1 MAQEA
6 GAPST
11 SRPRVGRVD
20 FLPDPSGVRARYV
33 LIGRVLLFGAAY
45 LLISSFSFAW
55 VLGGSLV
62 RSSGLAFGL
71 CLVAFASSGV
81 QAWFTRRGASLRWAA
96 RVSLGLAVIDQLLV
110 SGLVYLTGGAAS
122 PATSLYGVA
131 CLAAGLLLGVP
142 GAALTGV
149 AGGVCLSVTV
159 LLVRSDLLLPPRDQT
174 GTYLWLSG
182 DQTLYYLVINV
193 LVLALV
199 ALLVSYLAERL
210 ERASSELADARQRAA
225 QAERM
230 ASMGRLAAGLAHEI
244 RNPLSSIAGA
254 VQMLKTGAPSE
265 EDRLLCEI
273 VLREAARL
281 DELVTDMVD
290 LARPRHP
297 DKRVVDAS
305 AIVDDV
311 VELMKS
317 TEAER
322 NSIRVVRVGSGSA
335 FIEADPGQ
343 LRQLL
348 WNLVRNAVQSSAAAG
363 EVRVGI
369 ERDRAL
375 ELFVEDDGAGLDS
388 VAKQH
393 LFDIFFTTRSHGSGI
408 GLAVVKRI
416 ADEHGFSVSVTSE
429 QGAGARF
436 SVSLGPELSPEKRL
450 SMTS

>member
-1 MAQEA
+1 MPSVES
-6 GAPST
+6 APST
-11 SRPRVGRVD
+11 PRVRVGRLD
-20 FLPDPSGVRARYV
+20 FLPDPSGARARYV
-33 LIGRVLLFGAAY
+33 LGGRVLLFGAAY
-45 LLISSFSFAW
+45 ALLSSFSFAW
-55 VLGGSLV
+55 LAGTSRVP
-62 RSSGLAFGL
+62 SSGLAFGL
-71 CLVAFASSGV
+71 WAVALIASGA
-81 QAWFTRRGASLRWAA
+81 QAWFTRRGGSARWAA
-96 RVSLGLAVIDQLLV
+96 RVSLGLSVVDQVLV

-142 GAALTGV
+142 GAVLTGF

-159 LLVRSDLLLPPRDQT
+159 LFVRSGLLPPPHDQT
-174 GTYLWLSG
+174 GTYAWLSG

-210 ERASSELADARQRAA
+210 ERASGELAAARQRAD

-230 ASMGRLAAGLAHEI
+230 AAMGRLAAGLAHEI

-254 VQMLKTGAPSE
+254 VQMLKTGAPSD

-290 LARPRHP
+290 LARPRRP

-311 VELMKS
+311 VELMKN

-322 NSIRVVRVGSGSA
+322 NSIRVVRVGAGSA

-369 ERDRAL
+369 DRKPAL
-375 ELFVEDDGAGLDS
+375 ELYVEDDGRGLDS
-388 VAKQH
+388 AAKQH

-429 QGAGARF
+429 EGAGARF
-436 SVSLGPELSPEKRL
+436 AVSLGVELAPEQRL
-450 SMTS
+450 RITS

>member
-1 MAQEA
+1 M
-6 GAPST
+6 
-11 SRPRVGRVD
+11 GRLD
-20 FLPDPSGVRARYV
+20 FLPDPSGARARYV
-33 LIGRVLLFGAAY
+33 LSGRILLFGAAY
-45 LLISSFSFAW
+45 ALISSFSFAW
-55 VLGGSLV
+55 AFGDSRV
-62 RSSGLAFGL
+62 RSSKLAFVL
-71 CLVAFASSGV
+71 WAIALVSSGA
-81 QAWFTRRGASLRWAA
+81 QAWFTRRGASARWAA
-96 RVSLGLAVIDQLLV
+96 RVSLALSVVDQVLV

-142 GAALTGV
+142 GAVLTGF

-159 LLVRSDLLLPPRDQT
+159 LFVRSGLLLPPRDST
-174 GTYLWLSG
+174 GTYAWLSG

-210 ERASSELADARQRAA
+210 ERASGELAAARQRAD

-230 ASMGRLAAGLAHEI
+230 AAMGRLAAGLAHEI

-297 DKRVVDAS
+297 DKRVIDAG
-305 AIVDDV
+305 AVVDDV

-322 NSIRVVRVGSGSA
+322 NSIRVVRVGTGSA
-335 FIEADPGQ
+335 FVEADPGQ

-369 ERDRAL
+369 ERKPAL

-429 QGAGARF
+429 EGAGARF
-436 SVSLGPELSPEKRL
+436 SVSLGTELSSERRL
-450 SMTS
+450 SITAGNI